1 MAWAWHDLVC
11 MIFVQQR
18 CCKFERGE
26 MHLFDMVH
34 KVGEARCVHIGLKLK
49 GMCDTCIE
57 VACMSKVMM
66 AKVVSSH

>member
-1 MAWAWHDLVC
+1 MVVSKSMAWAWHDLVC

-34 KVGEARCVHIGLKLK
+34 KVGEARCVHIGFIQKK
-49 GMCDTCIE
+49 
-57 VACMSKVMM
+57 CMWYMQ
-66 AKVVSSH
+66 

>member
-1 MAWAWHDLVC
+1 
-11 MIFVQQR
+11 
-18 CCKFERGE
+18 

>member
-1 MAWAWHDLVC
+1 MVVSKSMAWAWHDLVC

-34 KVGEARCVHIGLKLK
+34 KVGEARCVHNEIIPK
-49 GMCDTCIE
+49 
-57 VACMSKVMM
+57 VYVVHVMSGN
-66 AKVVSSH
+66 HEHGDHG